1 MSGNVWIRPDTGR
14 YHPVNQQTV
23 LHAGVVFFAM
33 TKTKTIFARKV
44 EKTGKDV
51 EKTGKNSRVRMS
63 FHHLNAI
70 FIIAVTSFRPIT
82 DLNSN

>member
-33 TKTKTIFARKV
+33 TKTKTIFARTV

-51 EKTGKNSRVRMS
+51 EKNWQKLQSLYVISSFKCHIYNSCY
-63 FHHLNAI
+63 
-70 FIIAVTSFRPIT
+70 II
-82 DLNSN
+82 